1 LERKND
7 FVRQISV
14 LEEQKNELG
23 KDDLEEKIKTMFEL
37 SVDLHSKYKQAD
49 EQGKSILLQNIMFE
63 LLVKNKKELSYAEN
77 SVYSCLKMMQK
88 HDFSNLEVP
97 PGVEPGY
104 KALQAS
110 A

>member
-1 LERKND
+1 MERKND
-7 FVRQISV
+7 FVRQIAL
-14 LEEQKNELG
+14 LEGQKSELG
-23 KDDLEEKIKTMFEL
+23 KDDLEEKIKQVFEL
-37 SVDLHSKYKQAD
+37 SVDLCGKYKRAD
-49 EQGKSILLQNIMFE
+49 EQGKSVLLQNIMFE
-63 LLVKNKKELSYAEN
+63 LLVKNKKELSYGDN
-77 SVYSCLKMMQK
+77 SVYSCLKMLQK